1 MPNFGDARKHL
12 AREASWEPEPE
23 EPEETEDER
32 KLAVDRRPKL
42 TLLGRDRE
50 LLECEPSIK
59 GLQTHLRGRLAR
71 MRVSRINAQL
81 DLAIPVIKRFQA
93 RSRGAMCRRR
103 LVAERE
109 RQESMHDWATE
120 LQSAARRSI
129 AVAKYA
135 KEAQNAQSLDQMA
148 VHLQAQARRILAK
161 TRRAQANKS
170 LESSTKAVIGIQA
183 ACRRCL
189 AQKER
194 KAIEREIIRPEVLSS
209 ISSIQAF
216 ARGRIQ
222 RQKGAE
228 ELRMRESQASTFV
241 AIQSQL
247 RGVLVRRKHRA
258 REEKLDNATD
268 YIVAIQA
275 AARGLLARQKK
286 RTYVKHLQQSLP
298 VVSSLQAAARA
309 RLARQNHN
317 NMQKALAKVEV
328 AGSVGG
334 LQAFLR
340 SRLAKKQTTEQKK
353 KLEFVQPD
361 VIGFQAVARGYLARQ
376 EYREWKEYLQDPRTQ
391 GALVFL
397 QSLIRGF
404 LARRRRWVKMSDYY
418 RNQHQ
423 IVKVQAL
430 WRGRAERQLYERL
443 VTGISVDVPTIQ
455 NYMHLL
461 DDTDAD
467 YQRQIRTE
475 ALRREVV
482 RLIRENQS
490 LETEVKDLDTKIALI
505 LKNKM
510 TFEELARAKHRA
522 KDHMIEDQSWKDN
535 NSRDPFTSHVHL
547 DRASQRKL
555 ELYEYLFFMLQTKG
569 EYLAR
574 LLFALSQNEEH
585 EKDKRMVETVA
596 LILFGYGQERREE
609 YLFHKFLQVG
619 LAP

>member
-1 MPNFGDARKHL
+1 MK
-12 AREASWEPEPE
+12 
-23 EPEETEDER
+23 
-32 KLAVDRRPKL
+32 
-42 TLLGRDRE
+42 
-50 LLECEPSIK
+50 
-59 GLQTHLRGRLAR
+59 
-71 MRVSRINAQL
+71 VSRINAQL

-109 RQESMHDWATE
+109 QQDTMHDWATE
-120 LQSAARRSI
+120 LQTASRRHI
-129 AVAKYA
+129 AVARYA
-135 KEAQNAQSLDQMA
+135 KQAQTARSLDATAIHM
-148 VHLQAQARRILAK
+148 QAQARRILAK
-161 TRRAQANKS
+161 SRRAAAHKS
-170 LESSTKAVIGIQA
+170 LESANKAIIGIQA

-189 AQKER
+189 AQR
-194 KAIEREIIRPEVLSS
+194 QRQVVRQQVVNPGVVSS
-209 ISSIQAF
+209 IASVQAF
-216 ARGRIQ
+216 ARGRLQ
-222 RQKGAE
+222 RQRDAT
-228 ELRMRESQASTFV
+228 ELRVRQNQTPTFT
-241 AIQSQL
+241 ALQSHL
-247 RGVLVRRKHRA
+247 RGALVRRKHRA

-286 RTYVKHLQQSLP
+286 RTYVSHLQQSLP
-298 VVSSLQAAARA
+298 VMSSLQAAARA

-376 EYREWKEYLQDPRTQ
+376 EYREWRDYLQDPHTQ

-404 LARRRRWVKMSDYY
+404 LARRRRWIRMSDYF

-430 WRGRAERQLYERL
+430 WRGRAERKLYERL
-443 VTGISVDVPTIQ
+443 LTGIEVDVPTIQ

-522 KDHMIEDQSWKDN
+522 RDHVVEDQSFKD
-535 NSRDPFTSHVHL
+535 STGRDPFTSQVHL
-547 DRASQRKL
+547 DRSSQRKL

-569 EYLAR
+569 EYLSR
-574 LLFALSQNEEH
+574 VLFALSQNEEN
-585 EKDKRMVETVA
+585 EKDKRTVESVS
-596 LILFGYGQERREE
+596 LILFGFGQEKREE
-609 YLFHKFLQVG
+609 YLFHKFLQVRPTLLSRDERLMSRFRYMRRSCG
-619 LAP
+619 RDRSRIWSKLDSRSLRSLRNTSNRL